1 MRNSNLVSAKSEK
14 NDEFYTQYSDI
25 EKEINY
31 YLEFDADIFKDK
43 IILLPCDSPKWS
55 NFTKYFI
62 DNFELLGLKKL
73 ISTSYSPND
82 RGKILT
88 LDTIN
93 FEKNY
98 GYLSGDGDFRSD
110 EISELRNQADFIIT
124 NPPFSLFRSFL
135 EWINVSD
142 KKFLLIGNMNA
153 ISYKEVFPLIRDNKL
168 WLGKNQPKEFLE
180 PTGLLK
186 KFGNIIWFTNIEH
199 GIRLQPLLLTT
210 MEDIKSSSKHKE
222 LIGKDFDKYENFDAI
237 DIPFTD
243 SIPIDYDGI
252 MGVPI
257 SFLTKYNPNQ
267 FEIIGLGISSSGT
280 EIGVNPYTPEH
291 KKYRIEIQKSGAVNG
306 DLYIMENNVVKV
318 PYARIL
324 IRRKQ

>member
-1 MRNSNLVSAKSEK
+1 MRNSNLLSAKSEK

-135 EWINVSD
+135 EWVNVSD

-153 ISYKEVFPLIRDNKL
+153 ITYKEVFPLIKDNNL
-168 WLGKNQPKEFLE
+168 WLGFSPRSMDFIKSDGTLE
-180 PTGLLK
+180 TV
-186 KFGNIIWFTNIEH
+186 NAVWFTNIEH
-199 GIRLQPLLLTT
+199 GKRNKPLPLMSMNDNL
-210 MEDIKSSSKHKE
+210 KLSKHKE
-222 LIGKDFDKYENFDAI
+222 IINTGYLKYDNYDAI
-237 DIPFTD
+237 DVPFTD
-243 SIPIDYDGI
+243 AIPSDYDGV

-257 SFLTKYNPNQ
+257 TFLSNYSPQQ
-267 FEIIGLGISSSGT
+267 FEIVKFRKGNDEKDLSINGKC
-280 EIGVNPYTPEH
+280 PYF
-291 KKYRIEIQKSGAVNG
+291 
-306 DLYIMENNVVKV
+306 
-318 PYARIL
+318 RIL
-324 IRRKQ
+324 IKHKQ